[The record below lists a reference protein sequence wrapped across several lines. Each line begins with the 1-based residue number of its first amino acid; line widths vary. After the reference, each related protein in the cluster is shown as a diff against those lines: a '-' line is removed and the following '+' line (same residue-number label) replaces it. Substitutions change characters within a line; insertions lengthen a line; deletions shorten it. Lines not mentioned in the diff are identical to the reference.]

1 MVCFD
6 NIDFGVFCPNLD
18 DEAKLVLNFETLVTR
33 MLVEHIPSIQHLF
46 PHVTHHIQHKHSRNM
61 SQKSTVTT
69 STQSYDTCAED
80 GGTRT
85 VDVTTNHF
93 SHILLGGD
101 QLTVARVRGS
111 QGALLNSDSSIERVE
126 GFVPVIEDWHTKI
139 CYMKLL
145 PPLTIVKTLCSE
157 MATISFAAKR
167 SHSSADYVQE
177 YAKEALS
184 LGLLLLEFKDA
195 VREGHKNY
203 CLEAFN
209 FLMQYHYT
217 LTPRC
222 AEQMLWGRFISSESG
237 PGGNI
242 SADLHMEHLNRILK
256 ETVNHLGANKTPS
269 AIVRAAKALGPL
281 KEIVAE
287 FDKITGIWTHAST
300 VEDLRQKIS

>member
-1 MVCFD
+1 
-6 NIDFGVFCPNLD
+6 
-18 DEAKLVLNFETLVTR
+18 
-33 MLVEHIPSIQHLF
+33 MLEIFFLF
-46 PHVTHHIQHKHSRNM
+46 FR
-61 SQKSTVTT
+61 
-69 STQSYDTCAED
+69 
-80 GGTRT
+80 GT
-85 VDVTTNHF
+85 
-93 SHILLGGD
+93 
-101 QLTVARVRGS
+101 
-111 QGALLNSDSSIERVE
+111 
-126 GFVPVIEDWHTKI
+126 
-139 CYMKLL
+139 
-145 PPLTIVKTLCSE
+145 
-157 MATISFAAKR
+157 
-167 SHSSADYVQE
+167 
-177 YAKEALS
+177 
-184 LGLLLLEFKDA
+184 
-195 VREGHKNY
+195 GHKNY